1 MDPGVLGLSWGDMLP
16 SEKSERW
23 VRRILFAALILIV
36 LYLLFWLV
44 RFITP
49 IWRGVIQQRQPPPEA
64 AVHLILAG

>member
-1 MDPGVLGLSWGDMLP
+1 MLP

-23 VRRILFAALILIV
+23 VRRILFAALVLVV

-49 IWRGVIQQRQPPPEA
+49 IFRGAVRQRQPPPEA
-64 AVHLILAG
+64 ALHLIRAG